1 MPNTQEL
8 FIHTVLVRPQFPKN
22 IGQSIRATANCGF
35 GSVHVIEPEC
45 EMTNE
50 VRKWAAGAQESVN
63 QIKVYS
69 SWDDF
74 NKEHPGSF
82 RLGLTRRTG
91 KHRKLVPLEE
101 GATTCFKSPTF
112 NNKLFL
118 VFGPEDDGLHTDD
131 LNHVNMCCNLTLYGD
146 FKSLNLAHAVL
157 LTQHTAHRTY
167 IENEFGKGEPK
178 GIEIETE
185 TTAFPDEALMQWLKS
200 SNVQKSKTKLNTFEV
215 IKKTIL
221 RAFPS
226 QKELATFEKAFRAS
240 ANVENKDS

>member
-1 MPNTQEL
+1 MPNTQNL
-8 FIHTVLVRPQFPKN
+8 FIHTVLVRPQYPKN

-35 GSVHVIEPEC
+35 GSVHVINPEC
-45 EMTNE
+45 ELSDEM
-50 VRKWAAGAQESVN
+50 RKWAAGAQESVS
-63 QIKVYS
+63 QIRIYN
-69 SWDDF
+69 SWEDF
-74 NKEHPGSF
+74 NNEHAGSF

-101 GATTCFKSPTF
+101 GALTCFSSPSF

-118 VFGPEDDGLHTDD
+118 VFGPEDDGLNTDD

-157 LTQHTAHRTY
+157 LTQHTAHRVY
-167 IENEFGKGEPK
+167 FENKFGSANDPLQADD
-178 GIEIETE
+178 TM
-185 TTAFPDEALMQWLKS
+185 AFPDEALMDWLKS
-200 SNVQKSKTKLNTFEV
+200 SGVQKSKTKLNTFEV

-226 QKELATFEKAFRAS
+226 QKELSTFEKAFRAS
-240 ANVENKDS
+240 VNKD